1 MIDYTRTVPYTCE
14 PSLSRSPLF
23 LMLKSLISNLPSTR
37 RLALAAALL
46 LGRATVP
53 AVAAPPVAALPQL
66 TSAYLAKFV
75 DENGNVNYGAIKRNP
90 LELKALV
97 RRYET
102 FDASAATAPDREA
115 FYLNAYN
122 ILVINEVVTH
132 YPIQS
137 VQKIPGFFDK
147 NLVTV
152 ASEKMTLNDLEAK
165 KLREPFHD
173 PRVHFALVCG
183 DKGCPRLNR
192 QAFVGNQVDFQLTVQ
207 ARKVLQDPQFT
218 RVNDAAK
225 KVLIS
230 EIFKW
235 YEPDFKASGKTGLA
249 YINQFRDSKTIP
261 ATYLVD
267 YYTYDW
273 ALNDRR

>member
-1 MIDYTRTVPYTCE
+1 MLN
-14 PSLSRSPLF
+14 SLLAPLC
-23 LMLKSLISNLPSTR
+23 STR
-37 RLALAAALL
+37 WLVLAAALL
-46 LGRATVP
+46 LGSPTAQ
-53 AVAAPPVAALPQL
+53 AVAAPPMAALPQA

-97 RRYET
+97 HRYET

-122 ILVINEVVTH
+122 VFVISQVVAH
-132 YPIQS
+132 YPAES

-152 ASEKMTLNDLEAK
+152 AGEKMTLNDLEAK

-183 DKGCPRLNR
+183 ARGCPRLNR
-192 QAFVGNQVDFQLTVQ
+192 QAFVGNQVDAQLTVQ
-207 ARKVLQDPQFT
+207 ARKVLQDPKFI
-218 RVNDAAK
+218 RVNEAAK

-230 EIFKW
+230 QIFKW
-235 YEPDFKASGKTGLA
+235 YEPEFKASGKTGLA
-249 YINQFRDSKTIP
+249 YINQFRDSKSIP
-261 ATYLVD
+261 ATYSVD
-267 YYTYDW
+267 YYAYDW
-273 ALNDRR
+273 MLNDRK

>member
-1 MIDYTRTVPYTCE
+1 
-14 PSLSRSPLF
+14 
-23 LMLKSLISNLPSTR
+23 MLKSLISSLRSTR
-37 RLALAAALL
+37 RLTLAAALL
-46 LGRATVP
+46 LGGTTAP
-53 AVAAPPVAALPQL
+53 AVAAPPMAALPQA

-75 DENGNVNYGAIKRNP
+75 DEYGNVNYGAIKRNP

-102 FDASAATAPDREA
+102 FDAGAATAPDREA

-122 ILVINEVVTH
+122 IMVINQVVAN
-132 YPIQS
+132 YPAES

-147 NLVTV
+147 NLVSV
-152 ASEKMTLNDLEAK
+152 AGEKMTLNDLEAK

-183 DKGCPRLNR
+183 AKGCPRLSR
-192 QAFVGNQVDFQLTVQ
+192 QAFVGNQVDAQLTVQ
-207 ARKVLQDPQFT
+207 ARKVLQDPKFI

-230 EIFKW
+230 QIFKW
-235 YEPDFKASGKTGLA
+235 YEPEFKASGKTGLA
-249 YINQFRDSKTIP
+249 YINQYRDKKAIP
-261 ATYLVD
+261 ATYAVD
-267 YYTYDW
+267 YYAYDW
-273 ALNDRR
+273 ALNDRK

>member
-1 MIDYTRTVPYTCE
+1 
-14 PSLSRSPLF
+14 
-23 LMLKSLISNLPSTR
+23 MLKSFILRLRSTR
-37 RLALAAALL
+37 SIVLAAGLLGGALA
-46 LGRATVP
+46 P
-53 AVAAPPVAALPQL
+53 AVASAPLPALPQA
-66 TSAYLAKFV
+66 TSAYFAKFV

-90 LELKALV
+90 LEIKALV

-102 FDASAATAPDREA
+102 FDAAAATAPDREA

-122 ILVINEVVTH
+122 VLVISEVAAH
-132 YPIQS
+132 YPAES

-152 ASEKMTLNDLEAK
+152 AGEKMTLNDLEAK

-183 DKGCPRLNR
+183 AKGCPRLNR
-192 QAFVGNQVDFQLTVQ
+192 QAYVGNQVDAQLTVQ
-207 ARKVLQDPQFT
+207 ARKVLQDPKFI
-218 RVNDAAK
+218 RVNDATK

-235 YEPDFKASGKTGLA
+235 FEPEFKASGKTGLA
-249 YINQFRDSKTIP
+249 YINQFRDSKSIP
-261 ATYLVD
+261 ATYSVD
-267 YYTYDW
+267 YYAYDW

>member
-1 MIDYTRTVPYTCE
+1 
-14 PSLSRSPLF
+14 
-23 LMLKSLISNLPSTR
+23 MLNSLITNLRQTR

-46 LGRATVP
+46 LGGITTP
-53 AVAAPPVAALPQL
+53 AGAAPPMAALPQA
-66 TSAYLAKFV
+66 TSAYFAKFV

-102 FDASAATAPDREA
+102 FNASAATAPDREA

-122 ILVINEVVTH
+122 LMVINEVVAH
-132 YPIQS
+132 YPAES
-137 VQKIPGFFDK
+137 VQKISGFFDK

-152 ASEKMTLNDLEAK
+152 AGEKMTLNDLEAK
-165 KLREPFHD
+165 KLRESFHD

-183 DKGCPRLNR
+183 AKGCPRLNR
-192 QAFVGNQVDFQLTVQ
+192 QAFVGNQVDAQLTVQ
-207 ARKVLQDPQFT
+207 ARKVLQDPKFI

-225 KVLIS
+225 KVQIS

-235 YEPDFKASGKTGLA
+235 FEPEFKASGKTGVA
-249 YINQFRDSKTIP
+249 YINQFRDSKAIP
-261 ATYLVD
+261 ATYAVD

-273 ALNDRR
+273 ALNDRK

>member
-1 MIDYTRTVPYTCE
+1 M
-14 PSLSRSPLF
+14 LNFRSF
-23 LMLKSLISNLPSTR
+23 SLPSTR
-37 RLALAAALL
+37 RFAVAVALL
-46 LGRATVP
+46 LGSASAPVL
-53 AVAAPPVAALPQL
+53 AAPPMPALPQA

-97 RRYET
+97 HRYET
-102 FDASAATAPDREA
+102 FDANSATAPDREA

-122 ILVINEVVTH
+122 LMVINEIVAH
-132 YPIQS
+132 YPSES

-147 NLVTV
+147 SLVTV
-152 ASEKMTLNDLEAK
+152 AGEKMTLNDLEAK

-183 DKGCPRLNR
+183 AKGCPRLNR
-192 QAFVGNQVDFQLTVQ
+192 AAFVGNQVDAQLSVQ
-207 ARKVLQDPQFT
+207 ARKVLQDPKFI
-218 RVNDAAK
+218 RVDAAAH

-230 EIFKW
+230 QIFKW
-235 YEPDFKASGKTGLA
+235 YEADFKTTGKIGLA
-249 YINQFRDSKTIP
+249 YLNQFRDSKAIP
-261 ATYLVD
+261 ATYTVD

-273 ALNDRR
+273 ALNDRK

>member
-1 MIDYTRTVPYTCE
+1 
-14 PSLSRSPLF
+14 
-23 LMLKSLISNLPSTR
+23 MLKSLTTNLRAPR

-46 LGRATVP
+46 LGSAATP
-53 AVAAPPVAALPQL
+53 AVAAPPVALPQA
-66 TSAYLAKFV
+66 TSAYFAKFV

-97 RRYET
+97 KRYET

-122 ILVINEVVTH
+122 IMVINEITSR
-132 YPIQS
+132 YPAES

-152 ASEKMTLNDLEAK
+152 AGEKMTLNDLEAK

-183 DKGCPRLNR
+183 AKGCPRLNR
-192 QAFVGNQVDFQLTVQ
+192 QAFVGNQVDAQLTVQ
-207 ARKVLQDPQFT
+207 ARKVLQDPKFI
-218 RVNDAAK
+218 RVSEGSK
-225 KVLIS
+225 KVQIS

-235 YEPDFKASGKTGLA
+235 YEADFKTTGKTGLA
-249 YINQFRDSKTIP
+249 YINQFRDAKVIP
-261 ATYLVD
+261 ATYTVS

-273 ALNDRR
+273 ALNDRK

>member
-1 MIDYTRTVPYTCE
+1 MLNFLIA
-14 PSLSRSPLF
+14 SLRP
-23 LMLKSLISNLPSTR
+23 TR

-46 LGRATVP
+46 FGGTTAP
-53 AVAAPPVAALPQL
+53 AVAAPPVALPQA
-66 TSAYLAKFV
+66 TTAYFAKFV

-122 ILVINEVVTH
+122 IMVISEVAAH
-132 YPIQS
+132 YPTES

-152 ASEKMTLNDLEAK
+152 AGEKMTLNDLEAK

-183 DKGCPRLNR
+183 AKGCPRLSR
-192 QAFVGNQVDFQLTVQ
+192 SAYVGNQVDAQLTVQ
-207 ARKVLQDPQFT
+207 ARKVLQDPKFI
-218 RVNDAAK
+218 RVNDATK

-230 EIFKW
+230 QIFKW
-235 YEPDFKASGKTGLA
+235 YETEFKASGKTGLA
-249 YINQFRDSKTIP
+249 YINQFRDSKSIP
-261 ATYLVD
+261 ATYSVD
-267 YYTYDW
+267 YYSYDW
-273 ALNDRR
+273 SLNDRK

>member
-1 MIDYTRTVPYTCE
+1 M
-14 PSLSRSPLF
+14 S
-23 LMLKSLISNLPSTR
+23 KSFTTSFYSVR

-46 LGRATVP
+46 LGGATAP
-53 AVAAPPVAALPQL
+53 AVAAPPMAALPQA
-66 TSAYLAKFV
+66 TTAYFAKFV

-90 LELKALV
+90 LEIKALV
-97 RRYET
+97 KRYET
-102 FDASAATAPDREA
+102 TDAKMLADADREA

-122 ILVINEVVTH
+122 IMVISEVAAH
-132 YPIQS
+132 YPAES

-152 ASEKMTLNDLEAK
+152 AGEKMTLNDLEAK

-173 PRVHFALVCG
+173 PRIHFALVCG
-183 DKGCPRLNR
+183 AKGCPRLNR
-192 QAFVGNQVDFQLTVQ
+192 QAFVGNQVDAQLTVQ
-207 ARKVLQDPQFT
+207 ARKVLQDPKFI

-225 KVLIS
+225 KVQIS

-235 YEPDFKASGKTGLA
+235 YEADFKTTGKTGLA
-249 YINQFRDSKTIP
+249 YINQFRDSKSIP
-261 ATYLVD
+261 ATYAVE

-273 ALNDRR
+273 ALNDRK